1 VRTSKI
7 VAVGLL
13 AFLSLGLH
21 AAAQSLPASLFE
33 RYIDALR
40 LQTGIPGISAVI
52 VEDGR
57 IVWDHGFG
65 YRDLETLTPAR
76 SDTPYPILDI
86 SQTLSSTVLLH
97 QCLDLGGRLD
107 VSDKVRRWY
116 PDYPDDTTTVGQ
128 LLSHAASGSFRYDA
142 AKYAALTTVIA
153 QCTSD
158 MYPRVLAREVFDR
171 LAMKDTVP
179 GHDLGSG
186 SSDRAFFSSKA
197 LDDYGTVLNRVATPY
212 RVDSRT
218 GKASLFHYSPPG
230 LSASTGVVSTVL
242 DLARFDEALDD
253 NSVLLDPPTRDL
265 ACRPAGLTPTGLG
278 WFVQRYNGERIVWH
292 FGLVR
297 DAYSAL
303 YIKVPARKLTLIM
316 LANSDGLAAPY
327 TLANGDVTASLFAQT
342 FLQLFIP

>member
-65 YRDLETLTPAR
+65 YRDLEPLTPAR
-76 SDTPYPILDI
+76 SDTPSPILDI

-128 LLSHAASGSFRYDA
+128 LLSHAASGSFRYPQRAPLRVKA
-142 AKYAALTTVIA
+142 AVDCRCVYRAHPPRRCDTDHRVIGPI
-153 QCTSD
+153 Q
-158 MYPRVLAREVFDR
+158 E
-171 LAMKDTVP
+171 
-179 GHDLGSG
+179 
-186 SSDRAFFSSKA
+186 
-197 LDDYGTVLNRVATPY
+197 
-212 RVDSRT
+212 
-218 GKASLFHYSPPG
+218 
-230 LSASTGVVSTVL
+230 
-242 DLARFDEALDD
+242 
-253 NSVLLDPPTRDL
+253 
-265 ACRPAGLTPTGLG
+265 
-278 WFVQRYNGERIVWH
+278 
-292 FGLVR
+292 
-297 DAYSAL
+297 
-303 YIKVPARKLTLIM
+303 
-316 LANSDGLAAPY
+316 
-327 TLANGDVTASLFAQT
+327 
-342 FLQLFIP
+342 